1 MASTLANNG
10 INPKTQKRVVE
21 KKYIPYILK
30 HMSESGMYEYSET
43 WMTQVG
49 IHAKS
54 GVGGAILMVVPGVMG
69 IGIISPPLD
78 EHGNSA
84 KGILTAKELS
94 KYLRLGSHRA

>member
-1 MASTLANNG
+1 
-10 INPKTQKRVVE
+10 
-21 KKYIPYILK
+21 
-30 HMSESGMYEYSET
+30 MSESGMYEYSET
-43 WMTQVG
+43 WMNQVG

-78 EHGNSA
+78 ERGNSA

-94 KYLRLGSHRA
+94 KMLKVATS